1 MASVTSWPVDAK
13 RKVSIPT
20 LGSSV
25 RFNYLSVTIQSIDGD
40 GNICM
45 GIKLNSSILK
55 TLKSIRFQKC
65 IVFFDLGYNSYK
77 HIKKQISS

>member
-25 RFNYLSVTIQSIDGD
+25 CFNYLSVTTQSIEGD
-40 GNICM
+40 GNIFI
-45 GIKLNSSILK
+45 GLYLIRVYLK
-55 TLKSIRFQKC
+55 K
-65 IVFFDLGYNSYK
+65 
-77 HIKKQISS
+77 